1 MQFSTSNRQA
11 LLKGYSLPFGN
22 ACIHIRMYIS
32 ISIILSSRLIFTLHD
47 SREKPVLLEKSRL
60 VEHQLA
66 MNYKKPDSNS
76 RRRPKIEL

>member
-1 MQFSTSNRQA
+1 MNIKQTGFIERLQSTVRQCMYTYTYVYINIYNPKFTSNV
-11 LLKGYSLPFGN
+11 
-22 ACIHIRMYIS
+22 
-32 ISIILSSRLIFTLHD
+32 IFTLHD